1 MKGYKVFN
9 PDWKC
14 RDFQYKVG
22 ETFRHEGKIK
32 VCIDGF
38 HFCQKLSDCF
48 SYYKFNSDNKVA
60 EIEATGKIET
70 YGDKS
75 VTDEI
80 SIVRELGWHEVL
92 DLVNEGKNCTGFKN
106 SGDYNSGNCNSGYR
120 NSGDFNSGYRNSGD
134 HNSGKYNSGDYNS
147 GDYNSGNYNS
157 SNCNSGNCNSGYHNS
172 GDCNSGNYNS
182 GYFNSCD
189 YSTGFFNSVS
199 PPVYAFNKPLSIS
212 RDDFLKCDGVQVLNQ
227 HFRLC
232 TWIPESDMTDDEK
245 EKYPEYKSASGYL
258 KTSDFKTAF
267 RNMWDRLDAVQKQK
281 VCEIPDFDPVVFEEI
296 TGIDATNGGELK
308 CLS

>member
-32 VCIDGF
+32 VCSDGF

-106 SGDYNSGNCNSGYR
+106 SGDYNSGNYNSG
-120 NSGDFNSGYRNSGD
+120 NCNFGYRNSGD
-134 HNSGKYNSGDYNS
+134 HNSGDR
-147 GDYNSGNYNS
+147 
-157 SNCNSGNCNSGYHNS
+157 NSGNCNSGKYNS
-172 GDCNSGNYNS
+172 GDCNSGYCNSGDFNSGDCNS

-212 RDDFLKCDGVQVLNQ
+212 KDDFLKCDGVQVLNQ